1 MTRKHNISRAEYLC
15 NTRAYAKRGF
25 DLGHTKV
32 PPLAVIAIRE
42 AARKREAMRQEI
54 SEKYSNEVLAKQW
67 GVSVRAV
74 QKILSYETARHVV

>member
-1 MTRKHNISRAEYLC
+1 MTRDEYLC
-15 NTRAYAKRGF
+15 NTRQFAKRGF
-25 DLGHTKV
+25 DLPHTKV

-42 AARKREAMRQEI
+42 AGRKREAMRKEI
-54 SEKYSNEVLAKQW
+54 AEKYANEVLAKKW

>member
-1 MTRKHNISRAEYLC
+1 MTREEYLC
-15 NTRAYAKRGF
+15 NTRQFAKRGF
-25 DLGHTKV
+25 DLPQTKV

-42 AARKREAMRQEI
+42 AGRKREALRQEI
-54 SEKYSNEVLAKQW
+54 SEKYSNAVLAKKW